1 MGDTA
6 ALLLNTAIT
15 VAIVVGL
22 IVFAK
27 INPVI
32 SLVIGA
38 LYLGIAAGL
47 GYEGTTT
54 AVTQGFG
61 ILMAEVGLIIGFGVM
76 LGTLLSAMG

>member
-1 MGDTA
+1 MAGTA
-6 ALLLNTAIT
+6 ELLLHIAIT

-22 IVFAK
+22 IVFVK

-47 GYEGTTT
+47 GYEDTTT
-54 AVTQGFG
+54 AVRRG
-61 ILMAEVGLIIGFGVM
+61 
-76 LGTLLSAMG
+76 SAT

>member
-1 MGDTA
+1 MTDTTL
-6 ALLLNTAIT
+6 LLLNTAIT

-47 GYEGTTT
+47 GYEATTT
-54 AVTQGFG
+54 AVTEGFG
-61 ILMAEVGLIIGFGVM
+61 NLMHSP
-76 LGTLLSAMG
+76 TR